1 MMSKRTP
8 TTASLGTKLIKM
20 IKTRQLNALPP
31 GAKTVEWM
39 VGGQEHGHVVY
50 ICEVLD
56 DVCLHCGKRV
66 IIALPPP
73 VLALQPDDT
82 THVCYPS
89 FGGCNLGYWCNR
101 GSLVTTLA
109 KAKAKAK
116 VMR

>member
-1 MMSKRTP
+1 MSKRTP

-20 IKTRQLNALPP
+20 IKTIKTRQLNALPP

-56 DVCLHCGKRV
+56 DVCPRCGKRV

-82 THVCYPS
+82 THVCHPS
-89 FGGCNLGYWCNR
+89 FGGCNQGYWTA
-101 GSLVTTLA
+101 L
-109 KAKAKAK
+109 AKAKAK